1 MDIAHYRLGRR
12 EYFSILA
19 VAPLGY
25 LVFYGLPYQ
34 VASLTSRFGLSES
47 IAGWIPSAELLMV
60 ALVAVIA
67 GRSIETRDKRL
78 LAMVGVCVA
87 AIGAVIAIV
96 SDDLTIDV
104 SAELIIGAGL
114 GAVTAAGNALPALF
128 SEPEKTYARIAMS
141 MALMFAVLMYGVPAA
156 SSLIGPKAYEVVELA
171 IIVILGSFALGVP
184 RAKLPRQSRNGGMRS
199 NRMPRSVV
207 YVLIATFGLYVSQA
221 ISWTFSELAA
231 QVVHLSAS
239 DMTTTFT
246 VLALSQIPAAAIAT
260 RFGMRAGYRTPIT
273 IGMLLLIVGVL
284 GVYELVSSWT
294 YIPSI
299 IIASAVGTFLFPYF
313 QGLLAEL
320 DETGRSAAV
329 GGAVINLGA
338 AAGPAIGSLVYSQGG
353 LLFIGFAAAG
363 ISVISLGLV
372 LSALRFWKNAQRVAV
387 A

>member
-1 MDIAHYRLGRR
+1 MDIAHHRLGRR

-34 VASLTSRFGLSES
+34 VASLISRFGLSEAV
-47 IAGWIPSAELLMV
+47 AGWIPSAELLMV

-67 GRSIETRDKRL
+67 GRSIETRDKRR
-78 LAMVGVCVA
+78 LAMVGACVA

-96 SDDLTIDV
+96 TDNLAIYV
-104 SAELIIGAGL
+104 SAELAIGAGL

-141 MALMFAVLMYGVPAA
+141 MALMFAVLMYCVPVA
-156 SSLIGPKAYEVVELA
+156 SNLLGPKGYEVVELA
-171 IIVILGSFALGVP
+171 IIVILGSFSLGVP
-184 RAKLPRQSRNGGMRS
+184 RAQLPRQSRASSARS

-221 ISWTFSELAA
+221 ISWMFSELAA
-231 QVVHLSAS
+231 QVDHLSAG

-246 VLALSQIPAAAIAT
+246 VLALCQIPAAAIAT
-260 RFGMRAGYRTPIT
+260 RLGMRAGYRVPIT
-273 IGMLLLIVGVL
+273 IGMLLFIVGVL
-284 GVYELVSSWT
+284 GVYEIASSWT

-299 IIASAVGTFLFPYF
+299 IVASAVGTFLFPYF

-320 DETGRSAAV
+320 DETGRSAVV

-338 AAGPAIGSLVYSQGG
+338 AAGPAIGSVVYAQGG
-353 LLFIGFAAAG
+353 LLSIGFAAAG
-363 ISVISLGLV
+363 IFVISLGLV
-372 LSALRFWKNAQRVAV
+372 LSALRLWKSAQRLAI